1 MAQEVLMAV
10 EMQRRKLL
18 ILENDRS
25 LRRELE
31 QIFSDLDV
39 TSTETSDQALALVR
53 RLEPDVVLFDLGAA
67 REPAVAAQSLE
78 LLRQILN
85 LAPDTKIIAM
95 TEHDAR
101 ELAVQAVGLGAADF
115 YHKPLD
121 AGVLSIVVRRAF
133 RIRELEEENWRLREQ
148 TGSMALDGIIGV
160 SDAMRSLCRSIEKVA
175 PTNATVLL
183 LGDSGT
189 GKELLARA
197 VHRLSGRS
205 HKPFVAINCAAIPDT
220 LLESELFGYE
230 KGAFTGAAK
239 RTPGKLESADTGT
252 IFLDEIG
259 EMPASLQAK
268 MLRVLQERTVERI
281 GGRTPIPLDLR
292 IVCATNRNLDAL
304 IGAGTFRDDLYYR
317 ISEVT
322 VRVPPLR
329 ERQGDGLLLA
339 QFLLQQ
345 MAERFGRPTRGL
357 APDAIRAIQAHRWP
371 GNVRELENRIKGAV
385 IMAEGAV
392 VTAND
397 LGLQDPGDDPEY
409 LNLRVARQ
417 RAEAQAARQAL
428 AVAKGNLSRA
438 AELLGVTRPTLYDLL
453 EKHRID
459 AAQFGRNAP
468 PSEPAPDQTATRGP
482 CRRPASGLARLPQ
495 LTVSSDCRSPR
506 RTTSSRVPPSCRR
519 LPQSSMCLRAG
530 WRRRT
535 SRGRRCRRESR
546 PCNSATR
553 FRSGSCSP

>member
-1 MAQEVLMAV
+1 MSSAEI
-10 EMQRRKLL
+10 QRGKLL
-18 ILENDRS
+18 ILENDRA

-31 QIFSDLDV
+31 TIFADLTV
-39 TSTETSDQALALVR
+39 TVSETSEQALALVR
-53 RLEPDVVLFDLGAA
+53 RIEPDVVLFDLGPA
-67 REPAVAAQSLE
+67 REPTVAAQNLE

-101 ELAVQAVGLGAADF
+101 ELAVAAVGLGATDF
-115 YHKPLD
+115 YHKPID
-121 AGVLSIVVRRAF
+121 ADVLSIVVRRAF

-148 TGSMALDGIIGV
+148 TGAMALEGIIGV

-205 HKPFVAINCAAIPDT
+205 HQQFVAINCAAIPDT

-239 RTPGKLESADTGT
+239 RTPGKLESADGGT
-252 IFLDEIG
+252 VFLDEIG

-268 MLRVLQERTVERI
+268 MLRVLQERSVERI

-304 IGAGTFRDDLYYR
+304 IGTGGFRDDLFYR

-329 ERQGDGLLLA
+329 DRQGDSLLLA
-339 QFLLQQ
+339 QFLLQE
-345 MAERFGRPTRGL
+345 MATRFGKPTRGL
-357 APDAIRAIQAHRWP
+357 APDAIRAIQAYRWP

-417 RAEAQAARQAL
+417 RAEAQAVRQSL
-428 AVAKGNLSRA
+428 AVAKGNLSKA
-438 AELLGVTRPTLYDLL
+438 ADLLGVTRPTLYDLL
-453 EKHRID
+453 EKHRIG
-459 AAQFGRNAP
+459 AAQFTKNGTAAAAP
-468 PSEPAPDQTATRGP
+468 AAAAEPVPEPAAQD
-482 CRRPASGLARLPQ
+482 PA
-495 LTVSSDCRSPR
+495 
-506 RTTSSRVPPSCRR
+506 
-519 LPQSSMCLRAG
+519 
-530 WRRRT
+530 
-535 SRGRRCRRESR
+535 RETKS
-546 PCNSATR
+546 
-553 FRSGSCSP
+553 

>member
-1 MAQEVLMAV
+1 MPGNT
-10 EMQRRKLL
+10 QRRKLL
-18 ILENDRS
+18 ILENDRG

-39 TSTETSDQALALVR
+39 TSDNTSEQALVLVR

-67 REPAVAAQSLE
+67 REPSLATQSLE

-101 ELAVQAVGLGAADF
+101 ELAVAAVGLGAADF

-148 TGSMALDGIIGV
+148 TGAMALEGIVGV
-160 SDAMRSLCRSIEKVA
+160 SDAMRALGRMIEKVA

-197 VHRLSGRS
+197 LHRLSGRS
-205 HKPFVAINCAAIPDT
+205 HQPFVGINCAAIPDT

-239 RTPGKLESADTGT
+239 RTLGKLESAAGGT
-252 IFLDEIG
+252 VFLDEIG

-268 MLRVLQERTVERI
+268 LLRVLQERTVERI

-292 IVCATNRNLDAL
+292 IICATNRNLEAL
-304 IGAGTFRDDLYYR
+304 IGTGNFRDDLFYR

-322 VRVPPLR
+322 IRIPPLR

-345 MAERFGRPTRGL
+345 MSTRFGKPTRGL

-397 LGLQDPGDDPEY
+397 LGLQDPGENPDH

-453 EKHRID
+453 EKHQID
-459 AAQFGRNAP
+459 AAQFGRNAGAA
-468 PSEPAPDQTATRGP
+468 SGPAPEPQAPAGP
-482 CRRPASGLARLPQ
+482 AEPGEP
-495 LTVSSDCRSPR
+495 
-506 RTTSSRVPPSCRR
+506 
-519 LPQSSMCLRAG
+519 
-530 WRRRT
+530 
-535 SRGRRCRRESR
+535 
-546 PCNSATR
+546 
-553 FRSGSCSP
+553 

>member
-1 MAQEVLMAV
+1 MSSAEI
-10 EMQRRKLL
+10 QRGKLL
-18 ILENDRS
+18 ILENDRA

-31 QIFSDLDV
+31 TIFADLTV
-39 TSTETSDQALALVR
+39 TVSETSEQALALVR
-53 RLEPDVVLFDLGAA
+53 RIEPDVVLFDLGPA
-67 REPAVAAQSLE
+67 REPTVAAQNLE

-101 ELAVQAVGLGAADF
+101 ELAVAAVGLGATDF
-115 YHKPLD
+115 YHKPID
-121 AGVLSIVVRRAF
+121 ADVLSIVVRRAF

-148 TGSMALDGIIGV
+148 TGAMALEGIIGV

-205 HKPFVAINCAAIPDT
+205 HQQFVAINCAAIPDT

-239 RTPGKLESADTGT
+239 RTPGKLESADGGT
-252 IFLDEIG
+252 VFLDEIG

-268 MLRVLQERTVERI
+268 MLRVLQERSVERI

-304 IGAGTFRDDLYYR
+304 IGTGGFRDDLFYR

-329 ERQGDGLLLA
+329 DRQGDSLLLA
-339 QFLLQQ
+339 QFLLQE
-345 MAERFGRPTRGL
+345 MATRFGKPTRGL

-417 RAEAQAARQAL
+417 RAEAQAVRQSL
-428 AVAKGNLSRA
+428 AVAKGNLSKA
-438 AELLGVTRPTLYDLL
+438 ADLLGVTRPTLYDLL
-453 EKHRID
+453 EKHRIG
-459 AAQFGRNAP
+459 AAQFTKNGTAAAATAAV
-468 PSEPAPDQTATRGP
+468 EPAPE
-482 CRRPASGLARLPQ
+482 PAAQDPARDPK
-495 LTVSSDCRSPR
+495 T
-506 RTTSSRVPPSCRR
+506 
-519 LPQSSMCLRAG
+519 
-530 WRRRT
+530 
-535 SRGRRCRRESR
+535 
-546 PCNSATR
+546 
-553 FRSGSCSP
+553 